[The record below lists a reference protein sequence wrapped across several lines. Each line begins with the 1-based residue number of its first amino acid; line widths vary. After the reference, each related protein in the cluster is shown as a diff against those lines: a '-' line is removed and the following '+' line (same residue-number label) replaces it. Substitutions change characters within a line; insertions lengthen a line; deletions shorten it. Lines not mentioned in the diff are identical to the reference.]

1 MPSTPPRPR
10 GPRTRTTGIRRPR
23 VAGTTPAPETTAAK
37 TTGVAVGEER
47 APQAPVTTKST
58 VVLEKPSGK
67 AAAKQA
73 SAKPDSAAVGTGE
86 EKKAPAQV
94 RKQPWV
100 VPALVGAV
108 VLFTGLAANF
118 GIAAAALR
126 FDPAAANTA
135 LVDPA
140 ATAQVSGELS
150 DALVSI
156 YSYDFARL
164 DENEKAAL
172 AVSTPA
178 YAEKYKQVFGVI
190 REQAPKLQAVMSAV
204 VRKAAV
210 QSIDGDRAVLVAF
223 IDQRGVRVDTDGK
236 QKETSAP
243 GRVEV
248 IGERVEGKWKVA
260 DVIVE

>member
-1 MPSTPPRPR
+1 MNDTAVGSKPADDAAADAVSAAD
-10 GPRTRTTGIRRPR
+10 TTVAR
-23 VAGTTPAPETTAAK
+23 VAVVEDEKPK
-37 TTGVAVGEER
+37 VA
-47 APQAPVTTKST
+47 
-58 VVLEKPSGK
+58 LDKPSGK
-67 AAAKQA
+67 
-73 SAKPDSAAVGTGE
+73 SAAVNKAPA
-86 EKKAPAQV
+86 KKAPAK
-94 RKQPWV
+94 RENAGAGDSGSTATPAWLPDWLRSAA
-100 VPALVGAV
+100 VPVLVGAIV
-108 VLFTGLAANF
+108 VFTGLAVFF
-118 GIAAAALR
+118 GIAAAER
-126 FDPAAANTA
+126 RGTPAAANTA
-135 LVDPA
+135 LVDPP

-150 DALVSI
+150 DALVSV

-210 QSIDGDRAVLVAF
+210 QSIEGDRAVLVAF
-223 IDQRGVRVDTDGK
+223 IDQRGTRVAEGGK
-236 QKETSAP
+236 ADETSAS

-248 IGERVEGKWKVA
+248 IGERVDGKWKVA